1 MTTATRPDTT
11 SSTEDLD
18 QLNTLLLQME
28 SAARKAL
35 DDIERSMA
43 GKQTALEKLG
53 RVCHEEASERIAEF
67 FKSEKAKY
75 RKKLFDSCEIG
86 SLLNYFTEA
95 PRMGFDA
102 NKRLTITWRDRR
114 NDFNPL
120 RYADPIEVFLA
131 MGIPD
136 EQIEKFADEAA
147 TSYGCIKRG
156 PKAKELHAQAKILA
170 EELRALA
177 DQKETIGE
185 RLQSLLAVPKA
196 KPPEGPQ
203 RSVVHGDFV
212 ILPPDPTASK
222 ISITQNK
229 EMKS

>member
-11 SSTEDLD
+11 SSTEDLN
-18 QLNTLLLQME
+18 QLDTLLVQME

-35 DDIERSMA
+35 DGIEKSMA
-43 GKQTALEKLG
+43 GKQAALEKLG
-53 RVCHEEASERIAEF
+53 RVCHEEASEKISEF
-67 FKSEKAKY
+67 FKSAKAEQ
-75 RKKLFDSCEIG
+75 RKKLFDLCETG

-95 PRMGFDA
+95 PTMGFDA
-102 NKRLTITWRDRR
+102 NKRLTITWRNRR

-120 RYADPIEVFLA
+120 MYVDPIEVFLA

-156 PKAKELHAQAKILA
+156 PKAKELHDQAKILT

-177 DQKETIGE
+177 DQKEILGE
-185 RLQSLLAVPKA
+185 RLKSLLAVPKA
-196 KPPEGPQ
+196 KPPEGLQ
-203 RSVVHGDFV
+203 RSVVHGDFL

-222 ISITQNK
+222 ISITQN
-229 EMKS
+229 

>member
-1 MTTATRPDTT
+1 MTTATRSDTT
-11 SSTEDLD
+11 SSTEDLN
-18 QLNTLLLQME
+18 QLDTLLVQME

-35 DDIERSMA
+35 DDIEKSMA

-53 RVCHEEASERIAEF
+53 RVSHEEASEKIAGA
-67 FKSEKAKY
+67 FKSEKAKH
-75 RKKLFDSCEIG
+75 RKKLFGLCETG

-95 PRMGFDA
+95 PKMGFDA

-120 RYADPIEVFLA
+120 MYVDPIEVFMAL
-131 MGIPD
+131 GLTD
-136 EQIEKFADEAA
+136 EQIEKFAEDAA
-147 TSYGCIKRG
+147 TSYGCVKRG
-156 PKAKELHAQAKILA
+156 PKAKELHDRAKILA
-170 EELRALA
+170 EELQALA
-177 DQKETIGE
+177 DQKETLSE

-196 KPPEGPQ
+196 KPPEGLQ
-203 RSVVHGDFV
+203 RSVVHGNFL

-222 ISITQNK
+222 ISITQNE